1 MLGFSALAPK
11 MLNFKLTVII
21 NDKKVKR
28 KTQENNYFVSL
39 TAHWRKNEKGIK

>member
-1 MLGFSALAPK
+1 MQGFSVFAPK
-11 MLNFKLTVII
+11 IFNIKLTVII

-39 TAHWRKNEKGIK
+39 TANWIKNEKQH